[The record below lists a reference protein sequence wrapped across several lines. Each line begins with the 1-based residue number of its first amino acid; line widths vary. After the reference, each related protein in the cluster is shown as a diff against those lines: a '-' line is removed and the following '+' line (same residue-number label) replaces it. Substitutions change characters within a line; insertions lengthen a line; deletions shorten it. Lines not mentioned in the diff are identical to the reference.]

1 MNRLLIVL
9 TLFVFV
15 VVGASCSFQCG
26 KPSEESTSA
35 PGPIVKAPATPAP
48 TPDANAGKA
57 GNAKVAV
64 LKIGD
69 QIDQDE
75 QVTHAAD
82 TFAKDTAAIYASVGI
97 KGLNKGDEIKGTLM
111 ATEVVTTDG
120 TKVRDEE
127 VASTTLASP
136 AEESTA
142 HFKFTPPEKG
152 WPVGS
157 YALQIAVN
165 GENIDSTDLSVK

>member
-26 KPSEESTSA
+26 KPSEEST
-35 PGPIVKAPATPAP
+35 PGPVVKAPATPAP
-48 TPDANAGKA
+48 TPDPNAGKA

-69 QIDQDE
+69 QIDKDQK
-75 QVTHAAD
+75 VTHAAD
-82 TFAKDTAAIYASVGI
+82 TFTKDTAAIYASVGI

-127 VASTTLASP
+127 VASTTLAAP

-142 HFKFTPPEKG
+142 HFEFTPPEKG

-157 YALQIAVN
+157 YVLQIAVN
-165 GENIDSTDLSVK
+165 GENIENVDLSVK